1 MHAINRPIIPL
12 ILCAAMFVTASLH
25 GTQLTWDADP
35 TTASPQDGAGVWDT
49 TTNTWWDGA
58 ANVVWNNATPDSAVF
73 GAGSGPAGV
82 VSNSL
87 PVTVG
92 NITFNA
98 TGSGTYTL
106 NSSAANTV
114 TLSGNPTITAN
125 VNAALNVVLAG
136 TSFTKEGSGQLS
148 LRPAANNTYA
158 GTTTVDSGS
167 HLLLNK
173 TISNQ
178 TVPGNLVI
186 NGTVSLGN
194 SEQIA
199 DASAWRHGCF
209 PRL

>member
-92 NITFNA
+92 NN
-98 TGSGTYTL
+98 
-106 NSSAANTV
+106 
-114 TLSGNPTITAN
+114 
-125 VNAALNVVLAG
+125 
-136 TSFTKEGSGQLS
+136 
-148 LRPAANNTYA
+148 
-158 GTTTVDSGS
+158 
-167 HLLLNK
+167 HL
-173 TISNQ
+173 Q
-178 TVPGNLVI
+178 
-186 NGTVSLGN
+186 
-194 SEQIA
+194 
-199 DASAWRHGCF
+199 RHGQRHLHPEQCSGKH
-209 PRL
+209 RHALR